1 VPSRALKQLV
11 HRRRAI
17 KCFDVLPARL
27 VFEPIPPLFDPRDH
41 PVTMPDDLR
50 AGCAGPFWGW
60 HIGVVY
66 PVFDVVDGGFEKRFG
81 DAKNMVAHQADRT
94 VAIVDHTFCQ
104 PFIGDLPDIALCGAQ
119 HVQPFR

>member
-41 PVTMPDDLR
+41 PVTIALLR
-50 AGCAGPFWGW
+50 KKLFRSKAAASALLS
-60 HIGVVY
+60 
-66 PVFDVVDGGFEKRFG
+66 EQNKLFG
-81 DAKNMVAHQADRT
+81 DTYDSAEKPPLV
-94 VAIVDHTFCQ
+94 FC
-104 PFIGDLPDIALCGAQ
+104 F
-119 HVQPFR
+119 FN